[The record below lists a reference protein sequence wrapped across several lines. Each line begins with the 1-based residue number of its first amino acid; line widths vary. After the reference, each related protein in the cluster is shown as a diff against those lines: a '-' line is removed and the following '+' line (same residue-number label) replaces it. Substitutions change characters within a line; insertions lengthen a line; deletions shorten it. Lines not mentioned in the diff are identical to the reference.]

1 MSEKSHKAPAN
12 DKPAKTEDMP
22 ISHSITV
29 QDLFNGVALDACDLD
44 TLMEKARKVEA
55 ELQAANR
62 PNESV
67 PWQPNLPLTRKPA
80 TIPSVSTGRQ
90 ERSVKFVLCN

>member
-1 MSEKSHKAPAN
+1 MSENSHKAPAN
-12 DKPAKTEDMP
+12 DKPAKTEYMT

-29 QDLFNGVALDACDLD
+29 QDLFNGVVLDACDLD

-67 PWQPNLPLTRKPA
+67 PWKPKPPINLETDDDSEC
-80 TIPSVSTGRQ
+80 INGETG
-90 ERSVKFVLCN
+90 ETC

>member
-1 MSEKSHKAPAN
+1 MSEK
-12 DKPAKTEDMP
+12 DMP

-44 TLMEKARKVEA
+44 TLLEKARKVEA

-67 PWQPNLPLTRKPA
+67 PWKPKHHINPETDDDSEVYQRGDRREVLNLSCVTE
-80 TIPSVSTGRQ
+80 Q
-90 ERSVKFVLCN
+90 